1 MSVSNFEQEI
11 LRVTLDFYDI
21 IIQSC
26 TLTPSLA
33 ALLLSRMKIYLS
45 QLGKVYRIMMY
56 SLSVVK
62 PKVRILE
69 NSLVKQ

>member
-21 IIQSC
+21 ITQSC

>member
-21 IIQSC
+21 ITQSC

-62 PKVRILE
+62 PKVS
-69 NSLVKQ
+69 N